1 VQEAVRRGSR
11 SAEETA
17 VTEEV
22 EVMHY
27 VNDVVFIVPRTVF
40 GSNMATIEFQRRMN
54 ALVRSGLRDSGGIA
68 NQSAD
73 LG

>member
-1 VQEAVRRGSR
+1 MQEAVRRGSR

-54 ALVRSGLRDSGGIA
+54 VLVRSGLRDSGGIA